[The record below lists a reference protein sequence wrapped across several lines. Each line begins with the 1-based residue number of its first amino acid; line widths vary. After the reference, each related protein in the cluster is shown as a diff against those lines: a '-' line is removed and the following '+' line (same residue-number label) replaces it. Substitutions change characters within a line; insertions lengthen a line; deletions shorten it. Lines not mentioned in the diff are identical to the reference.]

1 MIMVIHGNSI
11 VSNGEEKN
19 LFFLVRK
26 KGYQGLVSGSIK
38 KNTERERA
46 LESTV
51 PHTLNKK
58 LKIIFRNNTKF
69 GPGNISVAKNKAQR
83 IIKTKRQSIKVDNY
97 GSLCQ

>member
-1 MIMVIHGNSI
+1 M
-11 VSNGEEKN
+11 
-19 LFFLVRK
+19 
-26 KGYQGLVSGSIK
+26 
-38 KNTERERA
+38 
-46 LESTV
+46 

-83 IIKTKRQSIKVDNY
+83 MIETKRQSVKVDNY